1 MKKILFAVFSLLF
14 ATGLTFGQ
22 DAKKAEKDAERALSA
37 FNLDQSKSEKLTEA
51 IEASDVAIQDAEIGA
66 MSKTWLTRGQ
76 IYNAALVRNA
86 VIKQLEPGA
95 SFEFKGLA
103 TAAMKSVEA
112 FKKALSLAEKK
123 FETKDALTGLT
134 EVQPYLTN
142 SGVGAFEEQ
151 NFGLAYMHFKTGL
164 EVHNL
169 LLENASPSN
178 IATEDDYDYMVYLSG
193 LAAMS
198 ANMMAEAE
206 EHYGALYAKKYDNA
220 IVYEAMYKIYTEKEG
235 IEGAYRFLKEGRAA
249 YPDDVSLLFAEIN
262 HYLKIEALDKLIANL
277 QEAITKEPSNI
288 SLYTT
293 TGSVFDNLYQRSY
306 KEEGGDR
313 VKGDEYFSQAL
324 SYYNQALELD
334 PTYTDAI
341 YSIGV
346 LYYNHAAFLAQELNV
361 LADDMSKEGLKKYDQ
376 KKDELLAQFDKA
388 LPWFIKAEQTDP
400 NDMNVLIA
408 LKEIYAKKDDL
419 ELSTEF
425 KNRLETVQGGGTV
438 TSYFKGRN

>member
-1 MKKILFAVFSLLF
+1 MKKMLFVVLSLLF

-22 DAKKAEKDAERALSA
+22 DAKKAEKDAERGLSA

-51 IEASDVAIQDAEIGA
+51 IDASDIAIKDAEIGA
-66 MSKTWLTRGQ
+66 LAKTWITRGQ
-76 IYNAALVRNA
+76 IFNAALVRNA

-95 SFEFKGLA
+95 TFEFKGLE
-103 TAAMKSVEA
+103 TASLKSLEA

-123 FETKDALTGLT
+123 FETKDAITGLS

-151 NFGLAYMHFKTGL
+151 NFGLAYMHFKAGL
-164 EVHNL
+164 DLHQL
-169 LLENASPSN
+169 LLDNGAAS
-178 IATEDDYDYMVYLSG
+178 IITTDDDYDYLVYLSG

-206 EHYGALYAKKYDNA
+206 EHYGALYSKKYDNG
-220 IVYEAMYKIYTEKEG
+220 IVYEAMYKIYSEKEG
-235 IEGAYRFLKEGRAA
+235 IESAYRFLQEGRKAF
-249 YPDDVSLLFAEIN
+249 PDDVSLLFAEIN
-262 HYLKIEALDKLIANL
+262 HYLKIEALDKLIENL
-277 QEAITKEPSNI
+277 KEAIAKEPSNI

-306 KEEGGDR
+306 KDESGDR
-313 VKGDEYFSQAL
+313 VKGDEYFQQAL

-346 LYYNHAAFLAQELNV
+346 LFYNHAAFLAQELNV

-376 KKDELLAQFDKA
+376 KKEELLAQFDKA
-388 LPWFIKAEQTDP
+388 LPWFIKAEQTEP
-400 NDMNVLIA
+400 NDLNVLIA
-408 LKEIYAKKDDL
+408 LKEIYAKKDEL

-425 KNRLETVQGGGTV
+425 KNRLETVQGGGSV
-438 TSYFKGRN
+438 TSYFKGKN